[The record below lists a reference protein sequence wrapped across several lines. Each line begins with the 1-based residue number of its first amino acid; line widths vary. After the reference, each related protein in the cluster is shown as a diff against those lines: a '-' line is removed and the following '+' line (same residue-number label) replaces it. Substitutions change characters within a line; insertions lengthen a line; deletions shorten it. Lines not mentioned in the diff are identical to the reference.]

1 MTVGGFIPLEVEE
14 FAGLYTN
21 VVTAL
26 DAPVYQGSARGKIR
40 TSALE
45 AKNLRFIP
53 GGFLGRDGLTTA
65 FDFGGTRKATHIA
78 QLITQQDQRQI
89 LVVADDGG
97 LYGEPTSGQAL
108 VALKTDWAPATAIG
122 HSATLFDREHL
133 AVSDGRVGSGSP
145 VVWDRTNLDRMSPS
159 GPGKSHTLAAGAAG
173 LVTNGDHKVVVIF
186 ETRHGFRPAPSESV
200 EITVAGNTKI
210 AASNIPLGP
219 SWVVRRIL
227 AMTTAAGASFFFVSD
242 SSAGMIIDDNTTTTT
257 TIDVA
262 DATLSAG
269 TLVDKLFR
277 RVVLPEVA
285 GVLAYGDRLAAW
297 GARERI
303 ALDNLDFDGGFDP
316 ANPAVPAG
324 WTGGSGTPPSSEGPN
339 NPAGASGT
347 GWSNPTN
354 VFTSNNAYAVA
365 TVPAGGT
372 TNDLDVTN
380 FGFSV
385 PGTATIDGITVKIER
400 HKDPADP
407 ESSSLKDQTV
417 QLLKAGAPIGNN
429 KASGVW
435 PTFDQVR
442 SYGASS
448 DLWGTTWTP
457 AEVNATN
464 FGIRLAV
471 KEVLGIVPVDALVDH
486 ITITANYTLAGGGG
500 AGGGSQE
507 KDDVYFG
514 HAYKIA
520 GNGVD
525 DIRGDIKLA
534 IDTDTSTLF
543 FPPGT
548 KLKFRVRAKRTP
560 GLAAGALRIALDN
573 TSTPLLITAAQ
584 LTTQWEP
591 YESSEI
597 TIESPPTQLE
607 VRGDSDG
614 TNPLTNGE
622 SVFVDDIQIF
632 PAETP
637 FQSSRVY
644 ISDPS
649 DPEAYDGV
657 KGFIQVSPD
666 DGQKVVTTFKF
677 RDLLFIVKERSL
689 YVTRNDGVNP
699 PSLWPV
705 NFVDNIGCDS
715 LHGVAVAGEQ
725 FAIISYRAGVYAI
738 FGLRPVKINQ
748 EIQQSPA
755 GFVSWD
761 DREEPQAYKN
771 HVMIDPEKKNI
782 YLSVVRS
789 GGTWPNRT
797 FVLNYWKGWGEQER
811 KWSHDDWNLPSFTPA
826 NVVTASALIEESSK
840 QSLFFGSE
848 ELNLF
853 RNAGTSDDSNVIE
866 HSYRGAYA
874 GFQGSYGDNLF
885 GALSIHGLT
894 SGSNL
899 IIEALEID
907 ETLNTFSQVGGETLT
922 AAKYLELQTNLTA
935 LKLSYR
941 LRSNTLDST
950 IRVDSMTIWGR
961 AWQQVGIM

>member
-1 MTVGGFIPLEVEE
+1 MTVGGFKPLEVEE

-53 GGFLGRDGLTTA
+53 GGWLGRDGLTTA

-97 LYGEPTSGQAL
+97 LYREPAAGQTL

-173 LVTNGDHKVVVIF
+173 LVTNGAHKLVVIF
-186 ETRHGFRPAPSESV
+186 ETRHGYRPAPSESV

-210 AASNIPLGP
+210 VASNIPTGP
-219 SWVVRRIL
+219 AWVVRRIL
-227 AMTTAAGASFFFVSD
+227 AMTTAGGASFFFVSD
-242 SSAGMIIDDNTTTTT
+242 STSGMIIDDNTTTTT

-277 RVVLPEVA
+277 RIGLPEQA
-285 GVLAYGDRLAAW
+285 GMLSHGTRMVTW
-297 GARERI
+297 GGRSRI
-303 ALDNLDFDGGFDP
+303 QVPNLDFDGGFDP
-316 ANPAVPAG
+316 ANAGLPAG
-324 WTGGSGTPPSSEGPN
+324 WEKVNDPPDF
-339 NPAGASGT
+339 AGASQE
-347 GWSNPTN
+347 
-354 VFTSNNAYAVA
+354 TSD
-365 TVPAGGT
+365 T
-372 TNDLDVTN
+372 
-380 FGFSV
+380 
-385 PGTATIDGITVKIER
+385 
-400 HKDPADP
+400 
-407 ESSSLKDQTV
+407 
-417 QLLKAGAPIGNN
+417 
-429 KASGVW
+429 
-435 PTFDQVR
+435 
-442 SYGASS
+442 
-448 DLWGTTWTP
+448 
-457 AEVNATN
+457 
-464 FGIRLAV
+464 
-471 KEVLGIVPVDALVDH
+471 
-486 ITITANYTLAGGGG
+486 
-500 AGGGSQE
+500 
-507 KDDVYFG
+507 YFG
-514 HAYKIA
+514 HAFKVT

-525 DIRGDIKLA
+525 AVRGRMKVA
-534 IDTDTSTLF
+534 IDAEFSRIN
-543 FPPGT
+543 FPLA
-548 KLKFRVRAKRTP
+548 KNYIIRFRAKRS
-560 GLAAGALRIALDN
+560 AGATEGQMRVAFTPSGGDLSVPAASMSTTWQVFETEIGPTANVVDAINVLVVGSSG
-573 TSTPLLITAAQ
+573 TS
-584 LTTQWEP
+584 
-591 YESSEI
+591 
-597 TIESPPTQLE
+597 
-607 VRGDSDG
+607 
-614 TNPLTNGE
+614 NPLESGE
-622 SVFVDDIQIF
+622 FFIIDDIQVY
-632 PAETP
+632 PAEAQ
-637 FQSSRVY
+637 FDSSVLRV
-644 ISDPS
+644 SDES
-649 DPEAYDGV
+649 DPEAFDGV
-657 KGFIQVSPD
+657 KGFLQVSPD
-666 DGQKVVTTFKF
+666 DGQKVVTAFKF

-689 YVTRNDGVNP
+689 YVTRDDGVNP

-715 LHGVAVAGEQ
+715 LHGAAVAGEQ

-797 FVLNYWKGWGEQER
+797 FVLNYWKGWGEEQR
-811 KWSHDDWNLPSFTPA
+811 KWSHDEWNLPSFTPT
-826 NVVTASALIEESSK
+826 NVVTASALIEESSQ

-848 ELNLF
+848 ELNLY
-853 RNAGTSDDSNVIE
+853 RHTGTNDDGDVIE
-866 HSYRGAYA
+866 HSYRGAFA

-885 GALSIHGLT
+885 GALAIHGLT

-907 ETLNTFSQVGGETLT
+907 ETLNTLSQAGGETLT

-961 AWQQVGIM
+961 AWFKTGIM

>member
-1 MTVGGFIPLEVEE
+1 MTVGGFKPLEVEE

-97 LYGEPTSGQAL
+97 LYREPAAGQTL

-173 LVTNGDHKVVVIF
+173 LVTNGAHKLVVIF
-186 ETRHGFRPAPSESV
+186 ETRHGYRPAPSESV

-210 AASNIPLGP
+210 VASNIPLGP

-277 RVVLPEVA
+277 RIGLSEQAGMLSYGTRMVTWGGRTRIQLP
-285 GVLAYGDRLAAW
+285 
-297 GARERI
+297 
-303 ALDNLDFDGGFDP
+303 NLDFDGGFDP
-316 ANPAVPAG
+316 ANPTIPAG
-324 WTGGSGTPPSSEGPN
+324 WVAGGTPTNLEGPN
-339 NPAGASGT
+339 DPTAAT
-347 GWSNPTN
+347 GWTNPTN
-354 VFTSNNAYAVA
+354 IFSSNNARASEIVA
-365 TVPAGGT
+365 ASATSGT
-372 TNDLDVTN
+372 LQGTG
-380 FGFSV
+380 FGFSI
-385 PGTATIDGITVKIER
+385 PGGATITGIIVKIER
-400 HKDPADP
+400 RQSGQPV
-407 ESSSLKDQTV
+407 QTGEIEDNRV
-417 QLLKAGAPIGNN
+417 QLKKAAPVGNN
-429 KASGVW
+429 KAVSGPW
-435 PTFDQVR
+435 PTNDAVR
-442 SYGASS
+442 SYGSS
-448 DLWGTTWTP
+448 ADLWGAAWTP
-457 AEVNATN
+457 AEINAAN
-464 FGIRLAV
+464 FGVELQVNEIIGLDSRTA
-471 KEVLGIVPVDALVDH
+471 EVDH
-486 ITITANYTLAGGGG
+486 VTIIVHYGFG
-500 AGGGSQE
+500 AGGAAGGAKEES
-507 KDDVYFG
+507 DVYFG
-514 HAYKIA
+514 FAYKITGDGA
-520 GNGVD
+520 T
-525 DIRGDIKLA
+525 DIRGDINLS
-534 IDTDTSTLF
+534 IPTETSKNN
-543 FPPGT
+543 FPPE
-548 KLKFRVRAKRTP
+548 KKIRIRVRAKKSS
-560 GLAAGALRIALDN
+560 GLLAGAVRLALD
-573 TSTPLLITAAQ
+573 STDMAFLLTASQ
-584 LTTQWEP
+584 VTTGWVD
-591 YESSEI
+591 YESDPL
-597 TIESPPTQLE
+597 TVESFPTVVTL
-607 VRGDSDG
+607 RGDSDG
-614 TNPLTNGE
+614 TSPLTNLE
-622 SVFVDDIQIF
+622 HMIVDDIRIY
-632 PAETP
+632 PADEP
-637 FQSSRVY
+637 FESSLLRV
-644 ISDPS
+644 SDAS
-649 DPEAYDGV
+649 DPEAFDGV
-657 KGFIQVSPD
+657 KGLIQVSPD
-666 DGQKVVTTFKF
+666 DGQKVVTAFKF
-677 RDLLFIVKERSL
+677 RDLLFILKERSL
-689 YVTRNDGVNP
+689 YVTRDDGVNP

-715 LHGVAVAGEQ
+715 LHGAVVAGEQ

-811 KWSHDDWNLPSFTPA
+811 KWSHDEWNLSSFTP
-826 NVVTASALIEESSK
+826 NDIVTASALIEESSK

-848 ELNLF
+848 ELNLY
-853 RNAGTSDDSNVIE
+853 RHANGNDDGNVIE
-866 HSYRGAYA
+866 HSYRGAFA

-885 GALSIHGLT
+885 GALAIHGLT

-899 IIEALEID
+899 IIEALLID
-907 ETLNTFSQVGGETLT
+907 ETLTTLSQAGGETLT

-941 LRSNTLDST
+941 LRSNTLDAT
-950 IRVDSMTIWGR
+950 IKVDSMTIWGR
-961 AWQQVGIM
+961 AWFKTGIM